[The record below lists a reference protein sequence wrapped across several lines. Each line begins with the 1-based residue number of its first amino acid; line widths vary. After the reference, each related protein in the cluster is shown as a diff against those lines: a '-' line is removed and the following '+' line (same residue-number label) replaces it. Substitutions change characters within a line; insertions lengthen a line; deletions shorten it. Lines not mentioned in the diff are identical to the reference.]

1 MSRQSPAIRLPMIIL
16 LLLIG
21 IYIPVRAQQFTGT
34 IRGTVLDS
42 AGAVVAG
49 AEVSV
54 INKGTNET
62 RTVVTDGNGG
72 YVVPQLKPG
81 LYRINVKKSGFKSAT
96 LDEVKIDVQQIREV
110 DVTLAVGD
118 ATESVTITSS
128 GAAAILVI

>member
-1 MSRQSPAIRLPMIIL
+1 MTIL

-21 IYIPVRAQQFTGT
+21 ISISVKAQQFTGT
-34 IRGTVLDS
+34 IRGTVQDA

-62 RTVVTDGNGG
+62 RNVVTEGNGS

-81 LYRINVKKSGFKSAT
+81 LYRINVKDLGS
-96 LDEVKIDVQQIREV
+96 RPPH
-110 DVTLAVGD
+110 
-118 ATESVTITSS
+118 
-128 GAAAILVI
+128 